1 MCVDAGKKGIM
12 RDFVICTDTS
22 AGLPAEYISENNI
35 SIFPLHYII
44 DGVEYGMDLGKELT
58 INEFYQEVKNGK
70 LPTTSATNPG
80 YIETVMREILDAGKD
95 LVYIAFSSGLSSTY
109 SNANMVAEQLK
120 DDYPNSKIYV
130 IDTLSAEC
138 GQALLVYRAVEMKKA
153 GKSCDE
159 IAKWVMGIRDN
170 MVVHFTLA
178 DLFHLVRGGR
188 LSKTSAV
195 LGTALNIQPVL
206 HINYKG
212 GLENISKARGRKK
225 AMRALVDSMEGNTE
239 GFEVNEV
246 FFSHS
251 DCEDECRELEAMVK
265 EKYPNVKTMI
275 LNISPTVGSH
285 TGCGTLVISY
295 FGNVK

>member
-1 MCVDAGKKGIM
+1 MK
-12 RDFVICTDTS
+12 DFIICTDTS
-22 AGLPAEYISENNI
+22 AGLLEDYIAENNI
-35 SIFPLHYII
+35 TIFPLHYII
-44 DGVEYGMDLGKELT
+44 DGVEYGKDLGKELT
-58 INEFYQEVKNGK
+58 VDEFYNEVKNGK

-80 YIETVMREILDAGKD
+80 FIEENMRKHLDAGLD
-95 LVYIAFSSGLSSTY
+95 ILYIAFSSGLSSTY

-120 DDYPNSKIYV
+120 DEYPNSRIYV

-153 GKSCDE
+153 GKSIDE
-159 IAKWVMGIRDN
+159 IAKWVMSIRDN

-188 LSKTSAV
+188 LSKSSAV

-206 HINYKG
+206 HIDYKG

-225 AMRALVDSMEGNTE
+225 AMRALVDSMDGNTE

-251 DCEDECRELEAMVK
+251 DCEDECKELEKMVR
-265 EKYPNVKTMI
+265 EKYPNITTMI
-275 LNISPTVGSH
+275 LPISPTVGSH
-285 TGCGTLVISY
+285 TGVGTLVMGY
-295 FGNVK
+295 FGNRK

>member
-1 MCVDAGKKGIM
+1 M
-12 RDFVICTDTS
+12 REFVICTDTS
-22 AGLPAEYISENNI
+22 AGLQDSYLKENNI
-35 SIFPLHYII
+35 PIFPLHYII

-58 INEFYQEVKNGK
+58 SDEFYNQVKAGK

-80 YIETVMREILDAGKD
+80 YVEKVMRQLLDEDKD
-95 LVYIAFSSGLSSTY
+95 IVYIAFSSGLSSTY

-138 GQALLVYRAVEMKKA
+138 GQALLVYRAVEMKKE
-153 GKSCDE
+153 GKSADE
-159 IAKWVMGIRDN
+159 IAKWLMSIRDN
-170 MVVHFTLA
+170 MVVRFTLG

-206 HINYKG
+206 HIDYKG

-225 AMRALVDSMEGNTE
+225 AMRALADSIEGNSE
-239 GFEVNEV
+239 GFEVKEV

-251 DCEDECRELEAMVK
+251 DCEEECKELEAMVK
-265 EKYPNVKTMI
+265 EKHPNIKTMI
-275 LNISPTVGSH
+275 LPISPTVGSH
-285 TGCGTLVISY
+285 TGCGTLVMAY
-295 FGNVK
+295 FGNIK